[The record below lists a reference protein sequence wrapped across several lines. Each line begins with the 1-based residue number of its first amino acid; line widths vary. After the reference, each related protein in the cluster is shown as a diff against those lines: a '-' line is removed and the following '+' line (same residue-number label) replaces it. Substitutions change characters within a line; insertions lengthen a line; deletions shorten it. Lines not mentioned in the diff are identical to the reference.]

1 MIDILIWWVTI
12 QLIGLVGLPITGSVL
27 RALPDRGYAYAK
39 TLGLLLVGYVAWLL
53 AMLGLAQFGR
63 PVLIA
68 AALGVAIAGIWLH
81 GGVRVA
87 LERARSFFATRWQ
100 AVLASEAIFLGALLA
115 TVWMRMHDPTPFGTE
130 RPMDF
135 AFFNAML
142 RSGSFPPVDPWLAG
156 FSINYYYFGY
166 LLMAAMAALTGLA
179 PGIAYNLALALIV
192 ALTAQGVAGTIV
204 NLIILAHPDAPR
216 RTWPRLAAQSI
227 FPLLGVIFVL
237 LAGNQA
243 GAVQVLLGD
252 ERTVALDGGQIV
264 SALGQAVGGN
274 DEIVLPSAVTTN
286 EFGTF
291 DRWQRNDKLTDF
303 NWWWPSRALWDEYG
317 DAGGVRRY
325 NITEF
330 PFFSFRLGDMHPHV
344 MALPFGVLAT
354 ALALATLLRPGLPG
368 NTRGDLG
375 LLALSG
381 LILGSLYTINS
392 WDLPA
397 YLLLYAGA
405 TTLLAWRQ
413 PRPLP
418 WLALGRT
425 LLIVSFGA
433 YLLFL
438 PFHLTLQP
446 LVGSAAPLIDF
457 PVIGRITSI
466 IAPYT
471 AGRSGLHAFIISFGL
486 FALPMIVF
494 LYQSTLSFQKKQ
506 SDPQS
511 DPSATT
517 EANPPPL
524 PRLLFWLPLILV
536 PIGLIAR
543 FPLLPLGGLAV
554 LAMWA
559 AVQQTRRPATS
570 FALLVTAL
578 GCAIIF
584 GTELIFIRDVFGN
597 RMNTIFKF
605 YYQVWLLWGTL
616 APFALWWIIRE
627 ARGARRIVAWTTAGL
642 TGILLAGALVYP
654 TLSLRDLG
662 RGPLIGLE
670 GRTPREQSEA
680 GFASIRWLRQYV
692 PRGSVVLEAAAVE
705 DLAAQRCGGSYDVRS
720 EGWGGVASTTG
731 HPTVLGW
738 VGHQQQ
744 WRGGDPLAMA
754 ELGPRCVDVD
764 TIFRTTDTATARD
777 LLTRYHI
784 THVYLGALERRLYPP
799 ESLAKFELL
808 GEAVFVQDDVSIY
821 LIR

>member
-1 MIDILIWWVTI
+1 MLDVLIWWITI
-12 QLIGLVGLPITGSVL
+12 QLIGLVGLPITGSIF

-39 TLGLLLVGYVAWLL
+39 AFGLLLVGYVAWLL

-63 PVLIA
+63 PVLIV

-81 GGVRVA
+81 GGVRAA
-87 LERARSFFATRWQ
+87 LERARGFFATRWQ

-142 RSGSFPPVDPWLAG
+142 QSGGFPPVDPWLAG

-179 PGIAYNLALALIV
+179 PGVAYNLALALIV
-192 ALTAQGVAGTIV
+192 ALTAQGVAGTIA
-204 NLIILAHPDAPR
+204 NLIILAHPDAQDEGPR
-216 RTWPRLAAQSI
+216 RRWPRLAARI
-227 FPLLGVIFVL
+227 VFPLLGVIFVL

-252 ERTVALDGGQIV
+252 ERTVALDSRQLV
-264 SALGQAVGGN
+264 SAFGQALGSN
-274 DEIVLPSAVTTN
+274 DEIVLPSTVTTN
-286 EFGTF
+286 EFGTI
-291 DRWQRNDKLTDF
+291 DRWQRNDKLADF

-405 TTLLAWRQ
+405 ITLVARRQ
-413 PRPLP
+413 PGPLP

-425 LLIVSFGA
+425 LFIVNFGA

-446 LVGSAAPLIDF
+446 LVGSAAPLIDV
-457 PVIGRITSI
+457 PVLGRLTSI

-486 FALPMIVF
+486 FALPILVF
-494 LYQSTLSFQKKQ
+494 LYQRTLACQKE
-506 SDPQS
+506 P
-511 DPSATT
+511 PA
-517 EANPPPL
+517 EANALPL
-524 PRLLFWLPLILV
+524 LRLLFWLPLILV
-536 PIGLIAR
+536 PIGLIAH

-559 AVQQTRRPATS
+559 AMQQTHRPAAS

-584 GTELIFIRDVFGN
+584 GTEIIFIRDVFGN

-616 APFALWWIIRE
+616 APFALWWIIHE
-627 ARGARRIVAWTTAGL
+627 ARGTRRVVAWTTAGL
-642 TGILLAGALVYP
+642 TGVLLAGALVYP
-654 TLSLRDLG
+654 ALSLRDLG

-680 GFASIRWLRQYV
+680 GLASIRWLRQQA
-692 PRGSVVLEAAAVE
+692 PPGSVVLEAAAVE

-744 WRGGDPLAMA
+744 WRGGDPVAMA

-777 LLTRYHI
+777 LLTRYQV

-808 GEAVFVQDDVSIY
+808 GEAVFQQDEVSIY
-821 LIR
+821 QIR